1 MLNTGIFY
9 FMAIRKGIITPQ
21 QIATHKTLSTIMALI
36 VKPCFHMV
44 VLQLQQ
50 HAPRQDLPVKVNI
63 LKVRNRLQYVVVTIC
78 EKGVIQNF

>member
-1 MLNTGIFY
+1 MLNKYIPFI
-9 FMAIRKGIITPQ
+9 AIRKGKTTPWQ
-21 QIATHKTLSTIMALI
+21 KASLKNSLNCDFNSQ
-36 VKPCFHMV
+36 PFHMV